1 MCDMKHSQSVG
12 INQYSVAWILNIQL
26 RWVDKFLLS
35 ISETDRVLAC
45 VWTIGSNS
53 MRREWKV
60 DLRLCVCGSEWLL
73 WRAVTSPQLT
83 LCFLLTWARRGFHA
97 GNIFLT
103 LTPECL
109 TFVRL
114 NSSFVC
120 LCNYA
125 PYDCT
130 DKITTIKLSL
140 SPCAHMVRAPQSK
153 DCLQSNW
160 HMEKLNL
167 CKWPLGAVLS
177 VLEGLQGHCT
187 HTLRHKYKL
196 RKGCVSWRDCGVV
209 TLLMGPYGHKTNTN
223 CFSSLLV
230 IRSWRCRSHSE
241 EMVTGHVD
249 CELTG
254 TRVNNLQVSC
264 PQQPACWDVGN
275 ITWRRDHMVLWL
287 QVWFRSFHKEFSCVF
302 SYIVTMFWCQHW
314 LCTTSPVQQTDYSS
328 APNPYCTL
336 MLIRQFTTLPVNT
349 GKVTAHTQ
357 AEAVSLP
364 VTVCSVM
371 WWRCWLHIGSVF
383 ILALIYSLW

>member
-1 MCDMKHSQSVG
+1 MIIGYCCGVPVVCSCGTASQSKRQHG
-12 INQYSVAWILNIQL
+12 IMSWFFPSCISRGRSSVCLTLTAICCSNSKLTNSPLLLQTLCCCWKPEDPSFSLWWMIFWEGGDYGVVTVPEFQYRYQYQWIFTILLENTQTCSVIYVWREALTVSGNKPVLCCLNCDWILNIQL
-26 RWVDKFLLS
+26 RWVDNFLLS

-53 MRREWKV
+53 MMREWKV
-60 DLRLCVCGSEWLL
+60 DLRLSEWLL
-73 WRAVTSPQLT
+73 WRAVISPQLT
-83 LCFLLTWARRGFHA
+83 LCFHRGFHA

-153 DCLQSNW
+153 DRLQSNW

-223 CFSSLLV
+223 CFSS
-230 IRSWRCRSHSE
+230 WRCWSHSE

-249 CELTG
+249 W
-254 TRVNNLQVSC
+254 
-264 PQQPACWDVGN
+264 AH
-275 ITWRRDHMVLWL
+275 RDEG
-287 QVWFRSFHKEFSCVF
+287 Q
-302 SYIVTMFWCQHW
+302 
-314 LCTTSPVQQTDYSS
+314 
-328 APNPYCTL
+328 
-336 MLIRQFTTLPVNT
+336 
-349 GKVTAHTQ
+349 
-357 AEAVSLP
+357 
-364 VTVCSVM
+364 
-371 WWRCWLHIGSVF
+371 
-383 ILALIYSLW
+383 